1 MRLYLLFTPEL
12 CLDEPADTL
21 RRALVG
27 GVDVVQWR
35 PVEPDHDELA
45 RAVAICRDA
54 DVPIIVNDDPAL
66 AVAVD
71 ADGAHVGQEDVPAAV
86 ARDVLGPDRTLGVST
101 HDLRQLRDAEAG
113 GADYVGFG
121 PCFATETKGY
131 SEGLPLELIEQAT
144 AQASVPLFAIGGITA
159 MNLPTLVAAGVRRIA
174 VTASILRA
182 ADPAQAAAELRA
194 RLVS

>member
-1 MRLYLLFTPEL
+1 M
-12 CLDEPADTL
+12 
-21 RRALVG
+21 
-27 GVDVVQWR
+27 
-35 PVEPDHDELA
+35 
-45 RAVAICRDA
+45 
-54 DVPIIVNDDPAL
+54 
-66 AVAVD
+66 
-71 ADGAHVGQEDVPAAV
+71 AA
-86 ARDVLGPDRTLGVST
+86 
-101 HDLRQLRDAEAG
+101 